1 MIAAGELDDR
11 HSSVFNEIDLLKP
24 ATILRLDQLVVERI

>member
-11 HSSVFNEIDLLKP
+11 HSSVFNEINFLKP
-24 ATILRLDQLVVERI
+24 ATILRLY